1 MLKERVAVHQNI
13 SYNISVSTP
22 RCYVRER
29 LVVAPGQSPQGCWPV
44 GNSRVPSVAATVQVG
59 QGPPVRSEGSGHR
72 SEPGDSWW
80 SRPAGHESS
89 IAAKGS
95 HENNKGGS
103 SPAASMS
110 ILPLGQKR
118 QAGSSASSP
127 SFWGLIKVE
136 GPISHPIT
144 QAENLAPI
152 LPPSAPCS
160 YIQPQAHQP
169 LLSSPHATAWLTSLF
184 AYLISNRTCAK
195 VNPWFSPKSDSFP
208 GLPWHSCLKFWND
221 FLTSGLL
228 CFVFI
233 ILLFSFS
240 GIICLQ

>member
-1 MLKERVAVHQNI
+1 MWKERLAVHQNI
-13 SYNISVSTP
+13 SYDVSVSTP
-22 RCYVRER
+22 RSYVRER

-44 GNSRVPSVAATVQVG
+44 GNSRVPSMAATVQVS
-59 QGPPVRSEGSGHR
+59 QGPPVRSERSGHR
-72 SEPGDSWW
+72 SEPWDSWW

-89 IAAKGS
+89 ISAKGS
-95 HENNKGGS
+95 HENNNGGATQLYPCLYFPWARKG
-103 SPAASMS
+103 
-110 ILPLGQKR
+110 R
-118 QAGSSASSP
+118 QVAQLASP

-136 GPISHPIT
+136 GPISHPVT

-152 LPPSAPCS
+152 LSPSAPCS

-184 AYLISNRTCAK
+184 TYLISNRTCAK
-195 VNPWFSPKSDSFP
+195 ANPWFSPKSDSFP
-208 GLPWHSCLKFWND
+208 GLPYWHSCLKFWND

-233 ILLFSFS
+233 ILLIF
-240 GIICLQ
+240 